1 MTLARKIDLPGG
13 GSMPAYG
20 LGTWRMGERER
31 ERVAEVT
38 ALRLGLDLGFTLIDT
53 AEMYGDGGAE
63 EAVGVA
69 IKGRRD
75 GLTIVSKVLPNN
87 ASRKGTILAC
97 ERSLRRLGIDCLD
110 VYLLHWPGSHPLA
123 ETVDAFETL
132 KKDGKIKRWGVSNF
146 DIDEMTALLRLPA
159 GKNCATNQV
168 LYNLS
173 RRGIEYDLVPWSRK
187 QAMPIMAYSPVEQ
200 GRIVRHA
207 ALAGVAKK
215 LGASPAQVALA
226 WLLRQDGMVV
236 IPKALKP
243 EHVRENAKAAELAL
257 PAEVLVELDR
267 AFPPPKSR
275 KPLDIL

>member
-123 ETVDAFETL
+123 ETVDAF
-132 KKDGKIKRWGVSNF
+132 DF
-146 DIDEMTALLRLPA
+146 
-159 GKNCATNQV
+159 
-168 LYNLS
+168 
-173 RRGIEYDLVPWSRK
+173 
-187 QAMPIMAYSPVEQ
+187 
-200 GRIVRHA
+200 
-207 ALAGVAKK
+207 
-215 LGASPAQVALA
+215 
-226 WLLRQDGMVV
+226 
-236 IPKALKP
+236 
-243 EHVRENAKAAELAL
+243 
-257 PAEVLVELDR
+257 
-267 AFPPPKSR
+267 
-275 KPLDIL
+275 